1 MTEFNRPG
9 DGHKAGNA
17 APSYDP
23 LSSPGQIFHVIE
35 ELDPTLSYLPVY
47 VSPYTLWVHRY
58 LRPYSPFAYVFWAKY
73 SLI

>member
-1 MTEFNRPG
+1 MTEFNRPA

-35 ELDPTLSYLPVY
+35 ELDPTLSYLPG
-47 VSPYTLWVHRY
+47 
-58 LRPYSPFAYVFWAKY
+58 
-73 SLI
+73 